1 MSYKKLCQYVKG
13 IVRSVKFTYSVLTA
27 WNSVKRVRDGT
38 RVLMTWFSVNVRL
51 FQVNSRAVHSRLKIS
66 CIG

>member
-38 RVLMTWFSVNVRL
+38 RVLMTWFSVNVR
-51 FQVNSRAVHSRLKIS
+51 
-66 CIG
+66 